1 MKSKEEFIE
10 KLFEK
15 GILVNKE
22 LLDKSVNDKFLNEV
36 KGEDDLLVL
45 NDDYVEIISEQKTL
59 VDWYEIDQHRVDFEK
74 KGDQELY
81 NSQLQDFKSSS
92 LTVSVPE
99 KDDVNVT
106 EARTS
111 ESSQEVKSLET
122 ELSEDSLESSFQ
134 SDELNVKEQ
143 IDQSIIAEG
152 DKQNLEQIEREL
164 DYEIV
169 YSYETISHKYTVKDF
184 SKIFLTRYRF
194 LEKIIRRH
202 PEMGSLTSIN
212 RIKQKKEKEKVNVI
226 GLITE
231 IAETRNSNIIITLE
245 DPTGK
250 IKILISKNKE
260 DLLEKG
266 KELVH
271 DEVIG
276 VTGVSGSDIIFA
288 EDVVWP
294 DIPSTH
300 EMVKSKEEEYAI
312 FLSDIH
318 VGSDNFLEDSF
329 KKFLKW
335 LNGDAGN
342 DKQKALA
349 SKVKYIFIAGDLV
362 DGVGI
367 YPGQESE
374 LTITEINEQYKEFV
388 RLISQVPKNKQI
400 FVCPGNHD
408 AVHLAEPQSV
418 FYKEYCGNLYDL
430 ENVTVVSNPG
440 MINIGKRKDFSGF
453 NILMYHGYSFDYYVS
468 NIDMIR
474 NNGGYERADL
484 IMQFLLKR
492 RHLAP
497 AFKSTPY
504 IPAFDE
510 DPLLIKK
517 IPDIIITGHIHYSSV
532 ANYKGVTMICGSC
545 WQGKTKFQEKLGH
558 NPQPGR
564 VPLVNL
570 KTREIKVLKFV

>member
-1 MKSKEEFIE
+1 MKSKEEFID

-22 LLDKSVNDKFLNEV
+22 LLDKDVDDKFLEEV
-36 KGEDDLLVL
+36 KGEDDLIVL
-45 NDDYVEIISEQKTL
+45 NDDYVEIISKQKTL

-74 KGDQELY
+74 EGDQELY
-81 NSQLQDFKSSS
+81 DTQLQDFRQSS
-92 LTVSVPE
+92 LTVQTSSS
-99 KDDVNVT
+99 KVNGT
-106 EARTS
+106 NNS
-111 ESSQEVKSLET
+111 ESTQELESLET
-122 ELSEDSLESSFQ
+122 ELDKNKMGSSFQ

-143 IDQSIIAEG
+143 IDQGLIAEG
-152 DKQNLEQIEREL
+152 DKQNLEHIEKEL

-184 SKIFLTRYRF
+184 SKIFLTRYRY
-194 LEKIIRRH
+194 LERIIRQH
-202 PEMGSLTSIN
+202 PEIGSLVSIN
-212 RIKQKKEKEKVNVI
+212 RLKQKKEKEKVNVI
-226 GLITE
+226 GLVNE
-231 IAETRNSNIIITLE
+231 IAETRNSNLILTIE

-250 IKILISKNKE
+250 IKVLISKNKE
-260 DLLEKG
+260 DLFKKG

-276 VTGVSGSDIIFA
+276 IVGVSGNDIIFA

-294 DIPSTH
+294 DIPSTN
-300 EMVKSKEEEYAI
+300 EMLKSKEEEYAI

-329 KKFLKW
+329 NKFLKW
-335 LNGDAGN
+335 LNGEAGN

-367 YPGQESE
+367 YPAQESE
-374 LTITEINEQYKEFV
+374 LTITDITEQYDEFV

-418 FYKEYCGNLYDL
+418 FYKEYCNSIYEL

-440 MINIGKRKDFSGF
+440 MINIGKKKDFSGF

-474 NNGGYERADL
+474 NEGGYERADL

-510 DPLLIKK
+510 DPLMIKK

-570 KTREIKVLKFV
+570 KTRDVKVLKFV